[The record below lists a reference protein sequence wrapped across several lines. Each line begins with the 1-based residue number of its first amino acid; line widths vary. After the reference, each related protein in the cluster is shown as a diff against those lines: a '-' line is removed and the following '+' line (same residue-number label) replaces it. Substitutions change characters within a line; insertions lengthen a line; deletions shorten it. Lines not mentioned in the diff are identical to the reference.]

1 LENPVFA
8 NGVFLYR
15 FELPDKTTGKIM
27 KAELECIPCIMK
39 QAYNTAVRAT
49 DDPQLIR
56 RILETTADY
65 IKTID
70 LESTPAD
77 TSNFVYRIT
86 REITGNSDPY
96 RQDKKRFN
104 DLCLE
109 KAQSLRNTIMSS
121 EDPVRTASRLAILGN
136 VIDLGIGFTFDL
148 DRELGNILVRELGVD
163 DYESFKS
170 ILSSGRKRIL
180 YLGDN
185 AGEIV
190 FDMLLIELLKNSHD
204 IIYTV
209 KRGPIINDSTM
220 EDADYVG
227 LSGMVR
233 IIDTG
238 SDGIGVKWDSV
249 SDEFTAEYEAADLI
263 ISKGQGN
270 FETMC
275 ETKKEI
281 IFLLR
286 AKCDSVA
293 AMLGVRF
300 NDIVFKRGPILY

>member
-1 LENPVFA
+1 
-8 NGVFLYR
+8 
-15 FELPDKTTGKIM
+15 M
-27 KAELECIPCIMK
+27 KAKLACIPCIMK

-49 DDPQLIR
+49 DDPCLIR
-56 RILETTADY
+56 RILDATADY
-65 IKTID
+65 VKTID
-70 LESTPAD
+70 FESTPAY

-96 RQDKKRFN
+96 REDKKRFN

-109 KAQSLRNTIMSS
+109 KAQTLRDIISS
-121 EDPVRTASRLAILGN
+121 SDDPVRTASRLAILGN

-148 DRELGNILVRELGVD
+148 DRELGNFLARELAAD
-163 DYESFKS
+163 DYDSFKS
-170 ILSSGRKRIL
+170 ILSSGRQRIL
-180 YLGDN
+180 FLGDN

-190 FDMLLIELLKNSHD
+190 FDMLLIELLADSHD
-204 IIYTV
+204 ITYTV
-209 KRGPIINDSTM
+209 KRGPIINDSTI

-227 LSGMVR
+227 LSDIVR

-249 SDEFTAEYEAADLI
+249 SDEFIAEYEAADLI

-275 ETKKEI
+275 DTKKEI
-281 IFLLR
+281 FFLLK

-293 AMLGVRF
+293 DMLGVRF

>member
-1 LENPVFA
+1 
-8 NGVFLYR
+8 
-15 FELPDKTTGKIM
+15 M
-27 KAELECIPCIMK
+27 KAKLECIPCMMK

-49 DDPQLIR
+49 DNPRLIR
-56 RILETTADY
+56 EILDRTAEY
-65 IKTID
+65 VKTIE
-70 LESTPAD
+70 LESAPAD
-77 TSNFVYRIT
+77 LSNFVYRIT
-86 REITGNSDPY
+86 REITGNPDPY

-104 DLCLE
+104 DICLE
-109 KAQSLRNTIMSS
+109 KAKTLRETIKSS

-136 VIDLGIGFTFDL
+136 VIDMGIGFTFDL
-148 DRELGNILVRELGVD
+148 DQEIEKILVRDITAD
-163 DYESFKS
+163 DYDSFKEL
-170 ILSSGRKRIL
+170 LSTGRKRIL

-185 AGEIV
+185 TGEIV
-190 FDMLLIELLKNSHD
+190 FDMLLIELLMQSHD

-227 LSGMVR
+227 LSDMVR

-249 SDEFTAEYEAADLI
+249 SDEFVAEYEAADII

-270 FETMC
+270 FETMSD
-275 ETKKEI
+275 TKKEI
-281 IFLLR
+281 FFLLK

-293 AMLGVRF
+293 KMLGVKF
-300 NDIVFKRGPILY
+300 NDIVFKRGPILN

>member
-1 LENPVFA
+1 
-8 NGVFLYR
+8 
-15 FELPDKTTGKIM
+15 M
-27 KAELECIPCIMK
+27 KAQLACIPCIMK

-49 DDPQLIR
+49 DDPNLIR
-56 RILETTADY
+56 RILDATADY
-65 IKTID
+65 VKTLD
-70 LESTPAD
+70 FESTPAD

-96 RQDKKRFN
+96 REDKKRFN

-109 KAQSLRNTIMSS
+109 KTQSLRAIISS
-121 EDPVRTASRLAILGN
+121 SDDPVRTASRLAILGN

-148 DRELGNILVRELGVD
+148 DRELGNFLVRELAAD
-163 DYESFKS
+163 DYDSFKS

-180 YLGDN
+180 FLGDN

-190 FDMLLIELLKNSHD
+190 FDMLLIELLADSHD
-204 IIYTV
+204 ITYTV
-209 KRGPIINDSTM
+209 KRGPIINDSTI

-227 LSGMVR
+227 LSDIVR

-249 SDEFTAEYEAADLI
+249 SDEFKAEYEAADLI

-275 ETKKEI
+275 DTKKEI
-281 IFLLR
+281 FFLLK

-293 AMLGVRF
+293 DMLGVRF